1 MSNLPEFEYKVHYN
15 EKCDVLTKLMD
26 SNGEMAGVVVKL
38 VNYDNLGTVRCAARM
53 LHNST
58 FYGYDIVVEEK
69 FGQSK
74 KIKKSVRKSRVPVEK
89 KKSFVN

>member
-1 MSNLPEFEYKVHYN
+1 MGNYFAFFEIPDFFFLN
-15 EKCDVLTKLMD
+15 
-26 SNGEMAGVVVKL
+26 NP
-38 VNYDNLGTVRCAARM
+38 N
-53 LHNST
+53 
-58 FYGYDIVVEEK
+58 DIVVEEK

>member
-15 EKCDVLTKLMD
+15 ENCDVLTKLMD